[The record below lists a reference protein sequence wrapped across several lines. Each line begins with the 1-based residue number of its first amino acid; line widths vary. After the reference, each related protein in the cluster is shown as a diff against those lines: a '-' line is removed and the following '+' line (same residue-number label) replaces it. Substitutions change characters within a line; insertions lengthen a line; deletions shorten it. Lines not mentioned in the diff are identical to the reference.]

1 MSLGNLDKVL
11 SRLEKVK
18 SRGGGQYNALCPC
31 HDEKTPSLGVK
42 EVEPDKLIIHCFG
55 CGAGGLDVVAALG
68 LDIADLFPPDDGT
81 YSKKSNK
88 VGFPTGQILNALQFE
103 VTIVEVIASKMLRG
117 EDLSSEEMLRLSF
130 AAERIR
136 EGATYARKA

>member
-31 HDEKTPSLGVK
+31 HDDKTPSLGVK
-42 EVEPDKLIIHCFG
+42 EVEPDKIIIHCFG
-55 CGAGGLDVVAALG
+55 CGAGGMDVIAALG
-68 LDIADLFPPDDGT
+68 LDSSDLFPPDDGT
-81 YSKKSNK
+81 YSKKSK
-88 VGFPTGQILNALQFE
+88 QVGFPTGQILNALQFE
-103 VTIVEVIASKMLRG
+103 VTIVEMVASMILRG
-117 EDLSSEEMLRLSF
+117 EEISDEDMLRLSF
-130 AAERIR
+130 AVERIR